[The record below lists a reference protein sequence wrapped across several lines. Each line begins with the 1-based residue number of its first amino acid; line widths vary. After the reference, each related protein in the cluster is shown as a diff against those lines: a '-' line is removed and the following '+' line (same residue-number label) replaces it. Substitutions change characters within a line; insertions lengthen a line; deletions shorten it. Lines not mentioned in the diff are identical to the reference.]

1 MTVYDP
7 AGSMLASWSAR
18 VPGNSAAD
26 LAVDEEGRVFVA
38 YRDDLVTVRD
48 AAGAAAPSPSTEP
61 EPTAC
66 ALLADKQASPREL
79 ALGDST
85 TVELAVVGRCPGDRP
100 DVDAVLVI
108 DIDDYDE
115 DPWLPDDELSTLKRV
130 AISIIGLTTTGSW
143 RIGAVTGGRSPTRVA
158 DLSDGKADLV
168 RHVLDVY
175 QRDERHEL
183 ANGILAAAGLLQEQ
197 ARPEAIAAV
206 VVLAN
211 STTIAQAGLDEA
223 IGALGTTGIHVFA
236 IGVGPRPDSES
247 LRRIAGSDARY
258 YRNPSDVQ
266 VAEIVRGVEAAA
278 AQTPGAQLLASAVVT
293 DVVPSNMRYLAGSGR
308 PIEPGFDPASR
319 TLTWE
324 LQNVG
329 AVGARVS
336 YRLQPEAEGLWPT
349 NDSAGALVVDALGFG
364 RHLVFPVPQVRVLA
378 PPVVPTPSSTPSPS
392 ASVTPSETA
401 SSPTRSPTPPETATP
416 PPTDT
421 ETPAP
426 TVTPT
431 SEPPTSEPPPTD
443 PPTSTAEVA
452 TATASPTPAPTRLY
466 LPIGLRESCPPKDVY
481 LDVVLVIDA
490 STSMLESTTLGR
502 SKIDVAKESTAT
514 FLAGLRL
521 QPGVDRA
528 AIVVFNQGAH
538 VLQPL
543 TSDRA
548 ALESAL
554 AGIRLEE
561 QSRVDLGV
569 DRATVVLVTEGLA
582 DRLHAMVVLSDGK
595 ANPASGDQA
604 VAAASRARSE
614 GITLY
619 VVGLGPEMDER
630 VLRAMAASEQRYFA
644 APDPDAI
651 PAIYRDLVKHVACPP
666 EVFWGKP

>member
-1 MTVYDP
+1 M
-7 AGSMLASWSAR
+7 
-18 VPGNSAAD
+18 
-26 LAVDEEGRVFVA
+26 
-38 YRDDLVTVRD
+38 
-48 AAGAAAPSPSTEP
+48 
-61 EPTAC
+61 
-66 ALLADKQASPREL
+66 
-79 ALGDST
+79 
-85 TVELAVVGRCPGDRP
+85 
-100 DVDAVLVI
+100 
-108 DIDDYDE
+108 
-115 DPWLPDDELSTLKRV
+115 
-130 AISIIGLTTTGSW
+130 
-143 RIGAVTGGRSPTRVA
+143 
-158 DLSDGKADLV
+158 
-168 RHVLDVY
+168 
-175 QRDERHEL
+175 
-183 ANGILAAAGLLQEQ
+183 
-197 ARPEAIAAV
+197 
-206 VVLAN
+206 
-211 STTIAQAGLDEA
+211 
-223 IGALGTTGIHVFA
+223 
-236 IGVGPRPDSES
+236 
-247 LRRIAGSDARY
+247 
-258 YRNPSDVQ
+258 
-266 VAEIVRGVEAAA
+266 
-278 AQTPGAQLLASAVVT
+278 
-293 DVVPSNMRYLAGSGR
+293 
-308 PIEPGFDPASR
+308 
-319 TLTWE
+319 
-324 LQNVG
+324 
-329 AVGARVS
+329 
-336 YRLQPEAEGLWPT
+336 
-349 NDSAGALVVDALGFG
+349 
-364 RHLVFPVPQVRVLA
+364 
-378 PPVVPTPSSTPSPS
+378 
-392 ASVTPSETA
+392 
-401 SSPTRSPTPPETATP
+401 
-416 PPTDT
+416 
-421 ETPAP
+421 
-426 TVTPT
+426 
-431 SEPPTSEPPPTD
+431 
-443 PPTSTAEVA
+443 
-452 TATASPTPAPTRLY
+452 
-466 LPIGLRESCPPKDVY
+466 Y